1 MSNAKFFG
9 KTLVDWLESHQSVPV
24 IVHESA
30 SISELATALLA
41 MKKRDAYVIDKNNRV
56 IGHIGFV
63 KVANQLLSEHR
74 STHTHR
80 QLFARV
86 IEPTAKEVMDPHF
99 TSAYKDELLCDVIH
113 RQLDHGIDDLIVLTP
128 DTHEAIGV
136 IQMNDIL
143 AESL

>member
-1 MSNAKFFG
+1 MTNANFIG
-9 KTLVDWLESHQSVPV
+9 KTLVDWLENHHSKPV
-24 IVHESA
+24 IVTEMA
-30 SISELATALLA
+30 SISELANALLV
-41 MKKRDAYVIDKNNRV
+41 MNKRDAYVVNKANRV
-56 IGHIGFV
+56 IGHISFA

-86 IEPTAKEVMDPHF
+86 VEPTAKELMDPHF

-113 RQLDHGIDDLIVLTP
+113 RQLDHGLDDLIVLTR
-128 DTHEAIGV
+128 DTHEALGV